1 MKNNV
6 VKLKCKKLNVEQLSD
21 IAWCKSIF
29 YLHKKNMSEDFM
41 KPDVVHAYQLANIIR
56 SKALDDD
63 VYNSAMEALGDYGD
77 YLYGSD
83 ERVTYWR
90 AKRMVEAYKVNP
102 IKLVELVKEVSK

>member
-29 YLHKKNMSEDFM
+29 YLHKKNMSKDFM

-63 VYNSAMEALGDYGD
+63 VYNLAMEALGDYGD

-90 AKRMVEAYKVNP
+90 AKRMVEAYKVSP

>member
-6 VKLKCKKLNVEQLSD
+6 VKLKSKKTNGLNVEQLSD

-29 YLHKKNMSEDFM
+29 KLHKKNMSEDFM
-41 KPDVVHAYQLANIIR
+41 KA
-56 SKALDDD
+56 D

-90 AKRMVEAYKVNP
+90 AKRMVENG
-102 IKLVELVKEVSK
+102 IKLVELAKEVSK